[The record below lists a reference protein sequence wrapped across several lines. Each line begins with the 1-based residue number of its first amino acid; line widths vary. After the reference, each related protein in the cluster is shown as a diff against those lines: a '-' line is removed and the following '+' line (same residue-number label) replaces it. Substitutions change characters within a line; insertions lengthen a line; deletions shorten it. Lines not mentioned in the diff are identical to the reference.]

1 MEIIDLRSDTFT
13 LPTNEMR
20 QAMANAVVG
29 DDVFDEDP
37 TIHELQNLAA
47 TTMGKEAALF
57 VPSGTMGNLVSLLTH
72 CQRGDEIIL
81 GEKSHIFVNEVGG
94 VAALGG
100 IHPHPV
106 PNASDGTIPLEV
118 IKQTIRQHDLHFPPT
133 RLICLENSHNYCCGS
148 PIPASYFDQVKALAE
163 DRGLKIH
170 LDGARIFNSAV
181 ALSVDVMELVRS
193 VDSVMFCLSKGLSA
207 PVGSLICGTQEWIE
221 KARKWRKMV
230 GGGMRQA
237 GHLAAAGILALQ
249 NPELQIEEDHK
260 NAKAFASGL
269 SKIPGIKLDI
279 DAIKTNIIFFETH
292 STKGSSEDYL
302 KFLEGKGIKMLLM
315 ENGLIR
321 AVFNRHI
328 KRQHVDHIIS
338 VSEEFF
344 SKNS

>member
-13 LPTNEMR
+13 LPTDAMR
-20 QAMANAVVG
+20 QAMAEAVVG

-37 TIHELQNLAA
+37 TIHELQSLAA
-47 TTMGKEAALF
+47 NTMGKEAALF

-100 IHPHPV
+100 VHPHPV
-106 PNASDGTIPLEV
+106 PNSSDGTIPLEI
-118 IKQTIRQHDLHFPPT
+118 IKKNIRKRDLHFPPT
-133 RLICLENSHNYCCGS
+133 KLICLENSHNYCCGS
-148 PIPASYFDQVKALAE
+148 PIPPDYFDQVKELAAKYQ
-163 DRGLKIH
+163 LKIH

-181 ALSVDVMELVRS
+181 ALSVNVKELVRS

-207 PVGSLICGTQEWIE
+207 PVGSLICGTREWIE
-221 KARKWRKMV
+221 KARKWRKML

-249 NPELQIEEDHK
+249 NPEIQIKEDHN
-260 NAKAFASGL
+260 NAKALASGL
-269 SKIPGIKLDI
+269 SKIKDVKLDLE
-279 DAIKTNIIFFETH
+279 AVKTNIIFFEIQ
-292 STKGSSEDYL
+292 STNRSSEDYV
-302 KFLEGKGIKMLLM
+302 KFLENKGVKMLLM

-321 AVFNRHI
+321 AVFNRHVI
-328 KRQHVDHIIS
+328 REHVDQILLIS
-338 VSEEFF
+338 KEFF
-344 SKNS
+344 